1 MNTGIKILLGLA
13 LVAVIGEGVYIGMLS
28 REAKVKAGNIA
39 TLEEAAK
46 AAPRIIVDTKKFKN
60 DSTIR
65 YQGDYITITQQID
78 ENEPTIEVY
87 NQNIHKPLEEKFVYP
102 RSISVQAK
110 DVPAMTNELVSLLLG
125 GVSPVLSCTSTA
137 PVVTE

>member
-1 MNTGIKILLGLA
+1 MNTGIKILLGIALA
-13 LVAVIGEGVYIGMLS
+13 VVVAEGVYVVRLIQS
-28 REAKVKAGNIA
+28 VNEKQASIA

-65 YQGDYITITQQID
+65 YQGDYITITQQVD

-87 NQNIHKPLEEKFVYP
+87 NQNINKPLEEKFVYP

-110 DVPAMTNELVSLLLG
+110 NIPAMTNELVSLLLG